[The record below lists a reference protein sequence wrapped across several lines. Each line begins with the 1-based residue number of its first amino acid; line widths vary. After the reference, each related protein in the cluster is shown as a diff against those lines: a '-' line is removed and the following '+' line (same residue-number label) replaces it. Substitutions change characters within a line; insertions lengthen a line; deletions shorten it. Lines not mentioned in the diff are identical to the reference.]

1 MSDDRKLMVLRAIVQ
16 DYVQTSEPVGSRA
29 LVERHHLGVSA
40 ATVRN
45 DMAQLEEEGLI
56 HAPHTS
62 AGRVPTDAGY
72 RLFVDRL
79 SAVKPLTLGERRAIS
94 QFLEGAVDLDDVVDR
109 TVRLL
114 AGLTRQVAVVQ
125 YPSLTRS
132 IVRHIELVPLGA
144 SHVMIVLIVNTGRV
158 EQRVV
163 ELGPVLTGDEGEGL
177 VARIRGEL
185 NETAAGLPFTVA
197 ATRLSELAEGV
208 GDDPEAQGADGRGPD
223 AGSDPHAAALRTVVS
238 SLCDALAEEREERVV
253 LAGQSNLAKSGGDF
267 TRSIGPI
274 LEALEEHVVLLR
286 LLGQLS
292 DDPDL
297 VSVRIGA
304 ENPVSGLQSTSLV
317 SVGYGSGAERVASLG
332 VLGPTRMDY
341 PTTMA
346 SVRAVARYVSQIL
359 DDNPAP

>member
-1 MSDDRKLMVLRAIVQ
+1 MSEDRRLMVLRAIVQ
-16 DYVQTSEPVGSRA
+16 DYVATSEPVGSKA
-29 LVERHHLGVSA
+29 LVERHQLGVSA

-45 DMAQLEEEGLI
+45 DMALLEEEGLI

-72 RLFVDRL
+72 RVFVDRL
-79 SAVKPLTLGERRAIS
+79 SAVKPLGPGERRAIS

-114 AGLTRQVAVVQ
+114 ASLTRQVAVVQ

-132 IVRHIELVPLGA
+132 TVRHIELVPLGA
-144 SHVMIVLIVNTGRV
+144 DAPHDRAHRQHRPGR
-158 EQRVV
+158 
-163 ELGPVLTGDEGEGL
+163 
-177 VARIRGEL
+177 
-185 NETAAGLPFTVA
+185 AAGRRPRPRARRRRRRGARRRDPLPHQRGRRRGALHRRRDPA
-197 ATRLSELAEGV
+197 APPRPDAEGP
-208 GDDPEAQGADGRGPD
+208 DEADRGRDGGGRLGARSTPSSRSARSGSCSPASPTSRVPAPTSRAPSGR
-223 AGSDPHAAALRTVVS
+223 S
-238 SLCDALAEEREERVV
+238 SRP
-253 LAGQSNLAKSGGDF
+253 S
-267 TRSIGPI
+267 RSTST
-274 LEALEEHVVLLR
+274 LLR

-304 ENPVSGLQSTSLV
+304 ENPVTGLQSTSLV
-317 SVGYGSGAERVASLG
+317 SMGYGSGAERVASLG

-346 SVRAVARYVSQIL
+346 SVRAVARYVSEIL
-359 DDNPAP
+359 DANEST